1 MGNPLQMEVYSLE
14 AHRSK
19 WGLLQHAM
27 LINSPFPNYLSIYIY
42 MYYHLSLSKFSRLAN
57 SLGFSVSPPPFFSG
71 PAPHHARLAGCIF
84 VQNVEAPAL
93 AVTIP
98 VLTRGL
104 NDKNEEVK
112 RTCCQPLERVGVVV
126 PGGARWWFWMVLW
139 CIELAILDG
148 KNIRVMEQHIYI
160 YKCDGFSR
168 NILFYM
174 IQDKCDFERQM
185 QMGIHATNDGW
196 WCILWFWTFC
206 VFFTGSQSQK
216 TGYPVGIQIF
226 GKQNQQ
232 ILQGIQ
238 IFGTYFWWRCFHS
251 NSGAH
256 FASP

>member
-1 MGNPLQMEVYSLE
+1 
-14 AHRSK
+14 
-19 WGLLQHAM
+19 
-27 LINSPFPNYLSIYIY
+27 

-160 YKCDGFSR
+160 NVMGFRETSCFTWSKTNAILSDKCKWGYTRQTMVDDAFCGFGRFVFFSR
-168 NILFYM
+168 
-174 IQDKCDFERQM
+174 
-185 QMGIHATNDGW
+185 
-196 WCILWFWTFC
+196 
-206 VFFTGSQSQK
+206 GSQSQK

>member
-1 MGNPLQMEVYSLE
+1 MYNQYNIIIIYVYNIYSHYTLYHLYNQFVFSFFFFNISITMGNPLQMEVYSLE

-27 LINSPFPNYLSIYIY
+27 LINSPFPNYLYIYIY

-126 PGGARWWFWMVLW
+126 PGGARWCQVVV
-139 CIELAILDG
+139 LDG
-148 KNIRVMEQHIYI
+148 FMVHRA
-160 YKCDGFSR
+160 G
-168 NILFYM
+168 
-174 IQDKCDFERQM
+174 DFGRKK
-185 QMGIHATNDGW
+185 H
-196 WCILWFWTFC
+196 
-206 VFFTGSQSQK
+206 
-216 TGYPVGIQIF
+216 
-226 GKQNQQ
+226 
-232 ILQGIQ
+232 
-238 IFGTYFWWRCFHS
+238 
-251 NSGAH
+251 
-256 FASP
+256 